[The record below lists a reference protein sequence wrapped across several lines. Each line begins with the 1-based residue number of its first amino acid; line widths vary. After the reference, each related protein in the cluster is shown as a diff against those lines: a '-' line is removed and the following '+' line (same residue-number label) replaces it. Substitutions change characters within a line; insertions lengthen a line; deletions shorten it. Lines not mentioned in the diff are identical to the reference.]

1 MERLTVTEL
10 QEIAENRADQFIR
23 GIRDSNKSE
32 SVMPLVEI
40 ESMRAFFVQM
50 VAQRLM
56 ETCEIVRSRSP
67 QRFKVP
73 PVQRVPYPPAL
84 FVISPSTPSTPS
96 LRLY

>member
-23 GIRDSNKSE
+23 GIQDSNKSE

-56 ETCEIVRSRSP
+56 ETCEIVRE
-67 QRFKVP
+67 QVATT
-73 PVQRVPYPPAL
+73 V
-84 FVISPSTPSTPS
+84 
-96 LRLY
+96 